1 MQESINQENIEEKD
15 LVASYGKK
23 THIPVLLNETIDIL
37 NPQEGEFFI
46 DGTAGE
52 AGHMKVILEKLGPTG
67 KYLAIDWNKENA
79 DRLIKEFKSDKRV
92 RVANANFADIPQL
105 LKSEKADGLLLD
117 LGFSSGEL
125 EAGRGFSFQKDEPLL
140 MTYSDEEEPLYRIL
154 KRLSE
159 QEIFEILRLTGERY
173 SRPMAKAIFEAERKN
188 PVKTTGELI
197 EVLKK
202 AAPRGYERGRINVG
216 TRAFLGFRI
225 YANKELQNLQ
235 NILEATPEII
245 KKGGRVGV
253 ITFQSLEDKIV
264 KEIFKKQAK
273 EGRLEILNK
282 KPIGPDPAEI
292 KRNPR
297 SRSAKLRAGRII

>member
-1 MQESINQENIEEKD
+1 MQELINQKNIEEESS
-15 LVASYGKK
+15 VASYNKK
-23 THIPVLLNETIDIL
+23 THVPVLLIETISLL
-37 NPQEGEFFI
+37 NPQEGEFFV

-52 AGHMKVILEKLGPTG
+52 AGHMKAILEKIGPAG
-67 KYLAIDWNKENA
+67 KYLAVDWNKENA
-79 DRLIKEFKSDKRV
+79 NRLIREFESDKRV
-92 RVANANFADIPQL
+92 RVANANFADIPRL
-105 LKSEKADGLLLD
+105 LQDEKADGLLLD

-159 QEIFEILRLTGERY
+159 QDIFEILKLTGERY

-188 PVKTTGELI
+188 PIKTTGELV

-202 AAPRGYERGRINVG
+202 AAPRGYEHGRINVG

-225 YANKELQNLQ
+225 YANKELQNLR
-235 NILEATPEII
+235 NILEAAPEII
-245 KKGGRVGV
+245 KKNGRVGV

-273 EGRLEILNK
+273 EGKLEILNK

-292 KRNPR
+292 RRNPR
-297 SRSAKLRAGRII
+297 SRSAKLRAGRIV